1 MCDEARRDHRV
12 RAARRAAGVVLTVGS
27 RAAGRGAGRR
37 GEAVL
42 VQVQETVHGVGDIET
57 GGIRVLEEEAVSVV
71 DMWGEIDVA
80 LRSEAS
86 AALANALE
94 RDVPVVIDTSK
105 VTFMDSTGIAFLVQ
119 FYTIGAEEGLSVTL
133 RNPPPVVTDV
143 LHMLGVDAI
152 FGADRHEVTTA

>member
-1 MCDEARRDHRV
+1 M
-12 RAARRAAGVVLTVGS
+12 
-27 RAAGRGAGRR
+27 
-37 GEAVL
+37 
-42 VQVQETVHGVGDIET
+42 QVQETVHGVGDIET

>member
-1 MCDEARRDHRV
+1 M
-12 RAARRAAGVVLTVGS
+12 
-27 RAAGRGAGRR
+27 
-37 GEAVL
+37 L
-42 VQVQETVHGVGDIET
+42 VQELERSGAEPGT
-57 GGIRVLEEEAVSVV
+57 GGIRLLEEPAASVV

-119 FYTIGAEEGLSVTL
+119 FYTIGSEEGLSVTL
-133 RNPPPVVTDV
+133 RNPPSVVTDV
-143 LHMLGVDAI
+143 LEMLGVIEI
-152 FGADRHEVTTA
+152 FGAGRHDVTEASGVTTG

>member
-1 MCDEARRDHRV
+1 M
-12 RAARRAAGVVLTVGS
+12 
-27 RAAGRGAGRR
+27 
-37 GEAVL
+37 L
-42 VQVQETVHGVGDIET
+42 VQELERSDVETGT
-57 GGIRVLEEEAVSVV
+57 GGIRLLEEPEASVV

-119 FYTIGAEEGLSVTL
+119 FYTIGSEEGLSVTL
-133 RNPPPVVTDV
+133 RNPPTVVTDV
-143 LHMLGVDAI
+143 LGMLGVIDI
-152 FGADRHEVTTA
+152 FGTERHEVTTS

>member
-1 MCDEARRDHRV
+1 MHQS
-12 RAARRAAGVVLTVGS
+12 GT
-27 RAAGRGAGRR
+27 RGTT
-37 GEAVL
+37 L
-42 VQVQETVHGVGDIET
+42 ET
-57 GGIRVLEEEAVSVV
+57 GGIRLIEEPGASVV

-119 FYTIGAEEGLSVTL
+119 FYTIGSEEGLSVTL
-133 RNPPPVVTDV
+133 RNPPSVVTDV
-143 LHMLGVDAI
+143 LEMLGVIEMFDT
-152 FGADRHEVTTA
+152 DQHEVTSGREVAS

>member
-1 MCDEARRDHRV
+1 M
-12 RAARRAAGVVLTVGS
+12 
-27 RAAGRGAGRR
+27 
-37 GEAVL
+37 
-42 VQVQETVHGVGDIET
+42 VQELERSDVETGT
-57 GGIRVLEEEAVSVV
+57 GGIRLLEEPEASVV

-119 FYTIGAEEGLSVTL
+119 FYTIGSEEGLSVTL
-133 RNPPPVVTDV
+133 RFPPTVVTDV
-143 LHMLGVDAI
+143 LEMLGVIEI
-152 FGADRHEVTTA
+152 FGSERHDVTTS

>member
-1 MCDEARRDHRV
+1 M
-12 RAARRAAGVVLTVGS
+12 L
-27 RAAGRGAGRR
+27 
-37 GEAVL
+37 
-42 VQVQETVHGVGDIET
+42 VQETGHKAGETDT
-57 GGIRVLEEEAVSVV
+57 GGIRVIEEPDLSVV

-119 FYTIGAEEGLSVTL
+119 FYTIGSEEGLTVTL

-143 LHMLGVDAI
+143 LRMLGVDAI
-152 FGADRHEVTTA
+152 FGVDRHEVTTS

>member
-1 MCDEARRDHRV
+1 MQQT
-12 RAARRAAGVVLTVGS
+12 GT
-27 RAAGRGAGRR
+27 RGA
-37 GEAVL
+37 AV
-42 VQVQETVHGVGDIET
+42 ET
-57 GGIRVLEEEAVSVV
+57 GGIRLIEEPGASVV

-119 FYTIGAEEGLSVTL
+119 FYTIGSEEGLSVTL
-133 RNPPPVVTDV
+133 RDPPSVVTDV
-143 LHMLGVDAI
+143 LEMLGVI
-152 FGADRHEVTTA
+152 EMFGTDQHEVTSGHERGTG

>member
-1 MCDEARRDHRV
+1 MSEHEV
-12 RAARRAAGVVLTVGS
+12 GQTGTVS
-27 RAAGRGAGRR
+27 
-37 GEAVL
+37 
-42 VQVQETVHGVGDIET
+42 ET
-57 GGIRVLEEEAVSVV
+57 GGIRLIEEPDASVV

-119 FYTIGAEEGLSVTL
+119 FYTIGSEEGLTVTL
-133 RNPPPVVTDV
+133 RNPPSVVTDV
-143 LHMLGVDAI
+143 LEMLGVIEI
-152 FGADRHEVTTA
+152 FGAQRREVTTA